1 MEALDTIQGL
11 RDQGLEFE
19 DFDMI
24 RPLLFSQKEL
34 KDNPLR
40 ALLQKET
47 LKVAKQAA
55 ERHKPT
61 AILDLQANI
70 DEDAE
75 AILLAG
81 ADRIEVLLRDKNHYF
96 YKGEDLRP
104 LAKFLSSSR
113 RASWYRNS
121 WLNLTSMV
129 IVGLHSALEWLASF
143 AYSGFT
149 PRAPCR
155 SCVMPWQLIVSRKSA
170 SRSSANAHRSHQR
183 HHSSSNLARAGQAL
197 HHP

>member
-81 ADRIEVLLRDKNHYF
+81 ADRIEVLLR
-96 YKGEDLRP
+96 E
-104 LAKFLSSSR
+104 FLSSSR